1 MSIQKIRR
9 SILIAA
15 GVGVLA
21 FTGLF
26 AGRLLGRQMG
36 PGFSHGPRAARMF
49 EHVSRALDLTEA
61 QRTQIRAVL
70 KSHADEILPLVRT
83 GMDARRALHDAVL
96 TQPTDEAAIRGLAQQ
111 IATVHGDGALLFAK
125 IRSEIWPI
133 LTAEQQKK
141 FAEFHTRMG
150 RHGDEELASLGA
162 FLRGES

>member
-36 PGFSHGPRAARMF
+36 PGFLHGPRAAHMF
-49 EHVSRALDLTEA
+49 ERISRDLDLTEA
-61 QRTQIRAVL
+61 EQARVRAIL
-70 KSHADEILPLVRT
+70 KSHADEILVQVRA
-83 GMDARRALHDAVL
+83 GMDARRALHEAVM
-96 TQPTDEAAIRGLAQQ
+96 TQPTDDAAIRALAQQ
-111 IATVHGDGALLFAK
+111 MGAVHGDGALLFAK
-125 IRSEIWPI
+125 IRSEVWPI
-133 LTAEQQKK
+133 LSTEQQQK

-150 RHGDEELASLGA
+150 RHGDKELDSLGA